1 MLAHILL
8 DYKGSQMTHSASDD
22 LESLVYVLIWMC
34 ILYAGPATL
43 CEDKH
48 VTETVLKS
56 WVTVATDVDAMTLG
70 ALKTYIKSRP
80 STVTNKF
87 TIYFQPVC
95 SVVQKLLTELHH
107 WSATDDIEN
116 HYQALRNILVEGFG
130 TVKEVPNWSPAQDVH
145 GYGLLHHKGK
155 RLPPWVTEGY
165 DSNEA
170 GLPQPARRHHT

>member
-1 MLAHILL
+1 
-8 DYKGSQMTHSASDD
+8 
-22 LESLVYVLIWMC
+22 MC
-34 ILYAGPATL
+34 VLYAVPETL
-43 CEDKH
+43 REDKH
-48 VTETVLKS
+48 VTETFLKS

-70 ALKTYIKSRP
+70 ALKTYIKSWP
-80 STVTNKF
+80 STITNEF

-107 WSATDDIEN
+107 WSPTDDIKN

-145 GYGLLHHKGK
+145 GYRLLHRKGK
-155 RLPPWVTEGY
+155 CLLPWVTEGY

-170 GLPQPARRHHT
+170 GSPRPAHCHRA

>member
-1 MLAHILL
+1 MSVHILL
-8 DYKGSQMTHSASDD
+8 DYKGSQMMHSTSDD

-43 CEDKH
+43 HEDKH

-56 WVTVATDVDAMTLG
+56 WVTVATDVNAMTLR

-80 STVTNKF
+80 STVTNEF

-95 SVVQKLLTELHH
+95 SVVQKLLTELHR
-107 WSATDDIEN
+107 WSATNDIKN
-116 HYQALRNILVEGFG
+116 HYQALRNILVKGFG

-145 GYGLLHHKGK
+145 GYGLLHRKGK
-155 RLPPWVTEGY
+155 RLLPWVTEGY

-170 GLPQPARRHHT
+170 GSPQPACRHHT